1 MMNNFA
7 NFFNLSTYRSIDR
20 FINVKEINF
29 VLMNRFYDVRIFIG
43 LVYCSALLP
52 HVGLRADPEQITTTA
67 IWQKLALVGG
77 IILITIATNSLR
89 NI

>member
-29 VLMNRFYDVRIFIG
+29 VLMNRFYDVKIFIG

-52 HVGLRADPEQITTTA
+52 LVGLRADLEQITTTA
-67 IWQKLALVGG
+67 I
-77 IILITIATNSLR
+77 
-89 NI
+89 